1 MWRTKAGVASTAWS
15 ASAADASGQWSVWV
29 NVTVPPNSGSSEVQ
43 VMLPQSA
50 AQRAEVCAW
59 ECGGSAGAFTED
71 WVAFDGGGGHRRFR
85 AVAPAATAAPA
96 RLGDCAQI
104 WKSGRAVA
112 RNVAGLGSVEWAPA
126 VPGTSMFPALSL
138 EAASGSFAV
147 YARSC

>member
-1 MWRTKAGVASTAWS
+1 
-15 ASAADASGQWSVWV
+15 
-29 NVTVPPNSGSSEVQ
+29 
-43 VMLPQSA
+43 MLPQS
-50 AQRAEVCAW
+50 QRAEVCAW

-104 WKSGRAVA
+104 WKSGSASG
-112 RNVAGLGSVEWAPA
+112 NVAGVGSVEWAPA

-138 EAASGSFAV
+138 EATSGSFAV